1 MRLYAWK
8 NTWHD
13 LAHSNRCGIGRTQL
27 MRVLFVKCHSP
38 KKVKAV
44 DMREVNDNQ
53 CSDQAFKMPDF
64 TLAEWQSVLHVGGM
78 QNS

>member
-1 MRLYAWK
+1 
-8 NTWHD
+8 
-13 LAHSNRCGIGRTQL
+13 

-44 DMREVNDNQ
+44 DMREVNGNQ